1 VKTGAPDG
9 KRWMSGDQAGVI
21 WHTRCGSEMRRGQVD
36 GCGRSCGGHG
46 DTVVGCDLSR
56 ENTSLMMG

>member
-21 WHTRCGSEMRRGQVD
+21 WHTRCGSEMRGGQWMDVAD
-36 GCGRSCGGHG
+36 L
-46 DTVVGCDLSR
+46 VGAMEIR
-56 ENTSLMMG
+56 W